1 MTEDVRFEVQGAIGC
16 ITLDRQRALN
26 SLTLDMIRAMQ
37 VQLDAWAEDPKI
49 GAILIEGAGEK
60 SFCAGGDVVAVRRS
74 RLEEGETGQPTKL
87 MLDFFGEEYRL
98 NRSISDYPKP
108 YIALLD
114 GVTMGGGVG
123 ISVHGNFRIATERT
137 LFAMPETGIGL
148 FPDVGGGWFLP
159 RCPGELGTY
168 LALTGALVKAADC
181 LYIEA
186 ATHYVPSE
194 SLPALRAEL
203 LTLDLEGDAAGRI
216 SVLLSE
222 HATAAGDA
230 PLAEHRAVIDSAFA
244 YDRVEDILAALKA
257 DGGSFAEETVAMLE
271 HRSPTSL
278 KVTLEMV
285 RRGARCAS
293 LAEDLEME
301 FTMVQSFMVADDFF
315 EGVRALLVDKD
326 RSPKWTPAA
335 LEEVSPEMVAAYF
348 EADGKIGL

>member
-1 MTEDVRFEVQGAIGC
+1 
-16 ITLDRQRALN
+16 
-26 SLTLDMIRAMQ
+26 
-37 VQLDAWAEDPKI
+37 
-49 GAILIEGAGEK
+49 
-60 SFCAGGDVVAVRRS
+60 
-74 RLEEGETGQPTKL
+74 
-87 MLDFFGEEYRL
+87 
-98 NRSISDYPKP
+98 
-108 YIALLD
+108 
-114 GVTMGGGVG
+114 MGGGVG

-222 HATAAGDA
+222 RATAAGDA

-244 YDRVEDILAALKA
+244 HDRVEDILAALKA

-301 FTMVQSFMVADDFF
+301 FTMVQSFMIADDFF

>member
-1 MTEDVRFEVQGAIGC
+1 MTDDVRFEIQGAIGC

-26 SLTLDMIRAMQ
+26 SLTLEMIRAMQ
-37 VQLDAWAEDPKI
+37 VQLDAWAEDPNV
-49 GAILIEGAGEK
+49 GAVLIEGAGEK
-60 SFCAGGDVVAVRRS
+60 SFCAGGDVVTVRRS
-74 RLEEGETGQPTKL
+74 RLEEGETGKPTQL
-87 MLDFFGEEYRL
+87 MLDFFGEEYCL

-123 ISVHGNFRIATERT
+123 ISVHGTFRIATERT

-168 LALTGALVKAADC
+168 LALTGAPVKAADC
-181 LYIEA
+181 LYIKA
-186 ATHYVPSE
+186 ATHFVPSDR
-194 SLPALRAEL
+194 LPALRAEL
-203 LTLDLEGDAAGRI
+203 LALDLKGDAAGRI

-222 HATAAGDA
+222 HAASGGDA
-230 PLAEHRAVIDSAFA
+230 PLEDRRAVIDKAFA
-244 YDRVEDILAALKA
+244 HDRIEDILAALKA
-257 DGGSFAEETVAMLE
+257 DGGNFGEETAALLE

-301 FTMVQSFMVADDFF
+301 FTMVQSFLIADDFF

-326 RSPKWTPAA
+326 RAPKWSPSTLEAVTPEA
-335 LEEVSPEMVAAYF
+335 VAAYF
-348 EADGKIGL
+348 TPNGKVGL